1 MRKFLVGFAICFVA
15 LCVVLTWSIVRQKQ
29 EAHSGAESSGV
40 IDAVKVSLTA
50 RVTATI
56 ARLNFAE
63 GSSVR
68 TGDVM
73 AEFNCDDLH
82 ALHTSVL
89 AKADAAEAQFNA
101 LRAQSGAQL
110 LQASAANETT
120 ESQKAQ
126 VESLRV
132 LEEQA
137 KRESIR
143 TESLYKDKV
152 VNEASVEASNSAV
165 NDLQK
170 KITAAEKSVQAA
182 TLNAQAARK
191 QAESSAAQVVSLQKQ
206 AQAVALEAER
216 TSIALKDCRLVAP
229 QDGVV
234 SLRVREVGEAVAPGM
249 LVYEIRDLSQLKV
262 RFFIHNSSLPKVA
275 VGSAVSVAVDGISDR
290 RFVAH
295 VSRIAEEA
303 SFTPRSVQTKDD
315 RDRLVYAAE
324 AMIVDKKR
332 ELRPGMSVEVFLEN
346 R

>member
-1 MRKFLVGFAICFVA
+1 MKKFLVGFAVGFVA

-50 RVTATI
+50 RVSATI
-56 ARLNFAE
+56 AKLNYAE

-68 TGDVM
+68 AGDVM
-73 AEFNCDDLH
+73 AEFNCDDLN
-82 ALHTSVL
+82 ALHTASV
-89 AKADAAEAQFNA
+89 AKADAVAAQYNA
-101 LRAQSGAQL
+101 LRAQSGAQV

-132 LEEQA
+132 LEAQA
-137 KRESIR
+137 KRESVR
-143 TESLYKDKV
+143 TESLYKDRV
-152 VNEASVEASNSAV
+152 VNEASLDASNSAV
-165 NDLQK
+165 NDLGK

-191 QAESSAAQVVSLQKQ
+191 QAESTAAQVVSLQKQ
-206 AQAVALEAER
+206 AQAAAFDAER
-216 TSIALKDCRLVAP
+216 TNIALKDCRLVAP

-249 LVYEIRDLSQLKV
+249 LVYEIRDLSQLKA
-262 RFFIHNSSLPKVA
+262 RFFIHNSSLPRVA
-275 VGSAVSVAVDGISDR
+275 VGSAVSVAVDGIPDR

-295 VSRIAEEA
+295 VARIAEEA

-324 AMIVDKKR
+324 ALIVDTKHQ
-332 ELRPGMSVEVFLEN
+332 LRPGMSVEVFLKN